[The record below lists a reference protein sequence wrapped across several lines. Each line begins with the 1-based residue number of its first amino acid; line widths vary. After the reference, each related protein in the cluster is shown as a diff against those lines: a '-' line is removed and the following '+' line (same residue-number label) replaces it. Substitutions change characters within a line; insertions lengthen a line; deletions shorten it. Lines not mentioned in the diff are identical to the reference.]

1 MIIDL
6 ARIIFIAELIVIVK
20 HKAKPPE
27 MSNGRGCLKVMFIN
41 KIECTFENAVVNKYL
56 LT

>member
-20 HKAKPPE
+20 HIHTKAKPQKCPMVE
-27 MSNGRGCLKVMFIN
+27 DV
-41 KIECTFENAVVNKYL
+41 
-56 LT
+56 

>member
-20 HKAKPPE
+20 HITHTKAKPPE
-27 MSNGRGCLKVMFIN
+27 MSNGRGCLNNSCSSIK
-41 KIECTFENAVVNKYL
+41 
-56 LT
+56 